1 VTSSLTNPDSPAT
14 AEEWMTLAVIQPS
27 PFCNINCDYC
37 YLPDR
42 AKTHRMDEATL
53 RRVIEGLFA
62 TDLVRE
68 AVTFVWHAGEPLA
81 VPREWYRQAFGIISE
96 NSPAGLRIT
105 HSVQTNATL
114 VDDAWCDFIKQ
125 SGVCVGVSLDGPQ
138 RIHDAHRK
146 TRSGAGTHAKA
157 MRGVSLLKAHGI
169 DFHVIAVVTGD
180 SLDHPDEIFDF
191 FVDNGITRFGF
202 NVEEQEG
209 INEKSSLDGAGDDR
223 IEAFFR
229 RIFERQK
236 ALRGAV
242 RVREFDFALQR
253 ILGRRGAPGNE
264 FSFDNEQVRPFGI
277 LNIDWQG
284 NFSTFSPEMLGLA
297 TDKHG
302 PFVYASFLNGG
313 LNSTLT
319 NPAFLSA
326 LADIQSGLEKCRKE
340 CEFFSL
346 CGGGAPANKYFENG
360 SFDSTATAYCRNIIQ
375 LPVRIVLDD
384 LEQGLR

>member
-1 VTSSLTNPDSPAT
+1 
-14 AEEWMTLAVIQPS
+14 MTLAVIQPS

-42 AKTHRMDEATL
+42 TKTNRMGEETLHR
-53 RRVIEGLFA
+53 VVEGLFA

-68 AVTFVWHAGEPLA
+68 AITFVWHAGEPLA
-81 VPREWYRQAFGIISE
+81 VPREWYAKAFKIISLHA
-96 NSPAGLRIT
+96 PAGLRIT
-105 HSVQTNATL
+105 HSFQTNATL
-114 VDDAWCDFIKQ
+114 INEEWCDFIQKT
-125 SGVCVGVSLDGPQ
+125 GVCIGVSIDGPVH
-138 RIHDAHRK
+138 IHDAHRK
-146 TRSGAGTHAKA
+146 TRSGSGTHEKA
-157 MRGVSLLKAHGI
+157 MRGISLLKARGI

-191 FVDNGITRFGF
+191 FVENGITRFGF

-209 INEKSSLDGAGDDR
+209 IHEKSSLDGAGDNR
-223 IEAFFR
+223 IKAFFQ

-236 ALRGAV
+236 ALQGAV

-253 ILGRRGAPGNE
+253 ILGRRGALGNE

-297 TDKHG
+297 TEKYG
-302 PFVYASFLNGG
+302 PFVFGSFMNGG
-313 LNSTLT
+313 LESALT
-319 NPAFLSA
+319 NPSFLRV
-326 LADIQSGLEKCRKE
+326 LEDIRAGLEKCRSE
-340 CEFFSL
+340 CGFFTL

-360 SFDSTATAYCRNIIQ
+360 TFNSASTAYCRNIIQ
-375 LPVRIVLDD
+375 LPIRIVLED
-384 LEQGLR
+384 LENGLLR